1 MLLDLQSLDVDVC
14 HEQRDQKHGGDHAEP
29 RLGIQATA
37 KSSPRNDQRP
47 SRARNTQQQDDVPV
61 DSMCQDALVSNG
73 RHELEDD

>member
-1 MLLDLQSLDVDVC
+1 MLLDPQSLDVDVRY
-14 HEQRDQKHGGDHAEP
+14 EKRDQKHDGDHAKP

-47 SRARNTQQQDDVPV
+47 NRARNTQQQDDVPI
-61 DSMCQDALVSNG
+61 DSMYQDALVSNG